1 MRLYSINEEVATN
14 MAAPT
19 HSDIQLH
26 HKFNWPTFGF
36 LWTLAAISLITIV
49 PCSLTLSGGLPA
61 GNAGCWS
68 PVERFGDQPRTRVEW
83 VARDHRWMVVPV
95 VRPGKRYVSSLLS
108 RYLAACG
115 PSGLALAR
123 RSSGTLAFAGASRSL
138 ERQLNC
144 RPIGGAPSILL

>member
-61 GNAGCWS
+61 N
-68 PVERFGDQPRTRVEW
+68 
-83 VARDHRWMVVPV
+83 
-95 VRPGKRYVSSLLS
+95 L
-108 RYLAACG
+108 LAAVLFG
-115 PSGLALAR
+115 LGHLPATLAAGLPLSGLVISRALVLNGLLGITAGWLY
-123 RSSGTLAFAGASRSL
+123 RSCGLGSAMLAHFSAD
-138 ERQLNC
+138 
-144 RPIGGAPSILL
+144 ILLHVVLPVLL